1 MSFYVIENK
10 VYVANGVQQ
19 SAFVIKTWNR
29 LANLARCECRKIVA
43 AVEEIPFSLRTSPR
57 HSKVLLKLFQSGG
70 SPPDSVRLFLYIL
83 NW

>member
-29 LANLARCECRKIVA
+29 LANLACCECRKIVA
-43 AVEEIPFSLRTSPR
+43 AIEETT
-57 HSKVLLKLFQSGG
+57 V
-70 SPPDSVRLFLYIL
+70 
-83 NW
+83 